1 MLVDFFGE
9 VLHQGVCVV
18 ISLGR
23 DMAFVVPVPEAD
35 TKKEERWY
43 LN

>member
-1 MLVDFFGE
+1 M
-9 VLHQGVCVV
+9 GVCVV

-23 DMAFVVPVPEAD
+23 DMAFVVPDPEAD